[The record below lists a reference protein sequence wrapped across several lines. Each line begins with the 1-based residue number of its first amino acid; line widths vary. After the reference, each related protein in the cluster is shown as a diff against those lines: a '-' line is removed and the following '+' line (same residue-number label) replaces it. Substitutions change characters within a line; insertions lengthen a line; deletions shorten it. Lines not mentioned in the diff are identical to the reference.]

1 MEIIKVF
8 SDIEG
13 DERLYSVLMN
23 EKELDFLQ
31 REFAAINPI
40 KNGLRKLGRNLK
52 VAKEKMSLIKSMAT
66 GRDLTAKQTH
76 ALHRDQRL
84 SLMKNK
90 TVRGIDP
97 FGRTPMKGKARDM
110 INPENIDVLRQAE
123 RAGNG
128 MERGFVGYIPKPKW

>member
-52 VAKEKMSLIKSMAT
+52 VAKEEMSLIKPMAT

-76 ALHRDQRL
+76 ALHRNQRL
-84 SLMKNK
+84 ALMKNQ
-90 TVRGIDP
+90 TVRGFDP
-97 FGRTPMKGKARDM
+97 FGKPIKGKARDL
-110 INPENIDVLRQAE
+110 IKPEEIDLFRKAE

-128 MERGFVGYIPKPKW
+128 MEKGFLGYIPKTN